1 MSKFLTILI
10 QNRSIFFTAFQFCKQ
25 FDVEFLTWRCWIGF
39 WVMIILFGV
48 VALEGCFLIKY
59 FTRFTEDIFELL
71 ISAIFIY
78 EPIALLY
85 KVSILF
91 LVYLVYCRCVYLW
104 WGKSGLEKGPSGRPE
119 QVTFKFSCPVV
130 KGLSKS
136 SSN

>member
-1 MSKFLTILI
+1 
-10 QNRSIFFTAFQFCKQ
+10 
-25 FDVEFLTWRCWIGF
+25 
-39 WVMIILFGV
+39 MIILFGV

-104 WGKSGLEKGPSGRPE
+104 WGKSGLKKSHGQADFLPG
-119 QVTFKFSCPVV
+119 QVTFKFTCPMI

>member
-1 MSKFLTILI
+1 
-10 QNRSIFFTAFQFCKQ
+10 
-25 FDVEFLTWRCWIGF
+25 
-39 WVMIILFGV
+39 MIILFGV

-91 LVYLVYCRCVYLW
+91 LVYLVYCRCVYL
-104 WGKSGLEKGPSGRPE
+104 GGASQGSKKGPSGRPG
-119 QVTFKFSCPVV
+119 QVTFKFSCPEV

-136 SSN
+136 CSN

>member
-1 MSKFLTILI
+1 
-10 QNRSIFFTAFQFCKQ
+10 
-25 FDVEFLTWRCWIGF
+25 
-39 WVMIILFGV
+39 MIILFGV

-85 KVSILF
+85 KVSIGVLGVLWMCVSLVGQVRARKKARRPGQANF
-91 LVYLVYCRCVYLW
+91 LP
-104 WGKSGLEKGPSGRPE
+104 G
-119 QVTFKFSCPVV
+119 QVTFKFTYPMV
-130 KGLSKS
+130 KSLSKS

>member
-1 MSKFLTILI
+1 
-10 QNRSIFFTAFQFCKQ
+10 
-25 FDVEFLTWRCWIGF
+25 
-39 WVMIILFGV
+39 MIILFGV

-91 LVYLVYCRCVYLW
+91 LVYLGYCRCVYLW
-104 WGKSGLEKGPSGRPE
+104 WGKSGLEKGPSGRPG